1 MDQPTLNQTTP
12 DADGNYLPC
21 NPNSMSSGLPIPA
34 SLTYYATSTTL
45 DDPGMKACCGRKA
58 VNLIENCY
66 VWCEIP
72 DEFLGNK
79 TNPISEE
86 DVGRAF
92 RDCIEENNGTSFGYE
107 VHLNEFDSPE
117 NSAPAVTP
125 GLGKM
130 VLMAGVMYLALL

>member
-1 MDQPTLNQTTP
+1 MR
-12 DADGNYLPC
+12 
-21 NPNSMSSGLPIPA
+21 SGLPIPA

-45 DDPGMKACCGRKA
+45 YDPGMKACCGSKA

-66 VWCEIP
+66 VWCGIP

-92 RDCIEENNGTSFGYE
+92 RDCIVENNGTSFGYV
-107 VHLNEFDSPE
+107 VHLNEFDNPE
-117 NSAPAVTP
+117 SSALARAP

-130 VLMAGVMYLALL
+130 MLMAGMMYLSLL